1 MGNEES
7 SNEKGRW
14 NVKNKTSNYCDKVQS
29 QGPMEKVPAR
39 QKFSAMERGWKIW
52 VNLVTDFKFKVFSH
66 FVLTLNFLS
75 ILLNYYTQG
84 PEEGRSRT
92 VRTCDGVKAGWL
104 CEWVKSDKE
113 NDIIYMWNLSVKLV
127 KPVKNK

>member
-52 VNLVTDFKFKVFSH
+52 VNLMTDFKFKVFSH
-66 FVLTLNFLS
+66 FVLTFNFFIPSLK
-75 ILLNYYTQG
+75 LLHTKPRG
-84 PEEGRSRT
+84 GERSS
-92 VRTCDGVKAGWL
+92 CSDMWWGESCLL

-113 NDIIYMWNLSVKLV
+113 NDTIYMWNLSVKLV